1 MPTLRR
7 AVVALTL
14 SLALSLPWAALPARA
29 DGTAQILGPATKAS
43 GPGRAGSL
51 AVGKASYAV
60 PKKAIFVSPKGSDKN
75 PGTRA
80 KPVKTIQRGVKLAP
94 VGGTVVVRKGVY
106 RETVTLSKKVTLQ
119 NYPKE
124 AVWLDGSKKVTGWV
138 ADGKVWRKNG
148 WKTRFDSSPTFTKG
162 APDNTASGWRFVNTK
177 NPMAAHPDQVFVDG
191 KPLKQVKSK
200 KLVKK
205 GTFYLDKKTSKLY
218 IGTNPKGKTVEAST
232 RVKALKVQASKSV
245 VRGIGVRRFSPSIF
259 HMGAVTVERP
269 GVKLENVTVIDSA
282 TIGISVLR
290 EKVTL
295 NRVTVQR
302 AGLLGIHGR
311 FADGIVLKR
320 VLATKNNSER
330 FNIAPTAGGAKLSH
344 TRGVTVS
351 ESRFSENYGH
361 GFWEDQSVYDSILRQ
376 SDFSRNSGSGLFLE
390 ISAKAVVGDNT
401 FADNKAF
408 GIKVNNTSDVKIWN
422 NTFVGNSRP
431 LNLVQDPRR
440 NTDRNDPA
448 VDSRQAWPDRT
459 MPWTLGPVQVRNNVI
474 ADPASAATCLLCV
487 EDYSWSKSAEQM
499 KITADSNVYGGKKA
513 KKARWAVVWSRANVN
528 RDPHVFMTLKAF
540 TKKTKQ
546 EKKGID
552 RIGKAVVDK
561 NLDLVKAVDAKSDTV
576 AKPLPAEVAKA
587 IGRPAGATE
596 LGRW

>member
-43 GPGRAGSL
+43 GPGRTGSL

-80 KPVKTIQRGVKLAP
+80 KPVKTIQRGVKL
-94 VGGTVVVRKGVY
+94 
-106 RETVTLSKKVTLQ
+106 TLSKKVTLQ

-162 APDNTASGWRFVNTK
+162 APDNTSSGWRFVNTK

-205 GTFYLDKKTSKLY
+205 GTFYLDQKTSKLY

-232 RVKALKVQASKSV
+232 RVKALKVQAAKSV

-269 GVKLENVTVIDSA
+269 GVKLENVTVTDSA

-330 FNIAPTAGGAKLSH
+330 FNIAPSAGGLKIGQ

-351 ESRFSENYGH
+351 ESRFSGNYGH
-361 GFWEDQSVYDSILRQ
+361 GFWLDLSVYDSVLRQ
-376 SDFSRNSGSGLFLE
+376 SDFSENSGSGLFLE
-390 ISAKAVVGDNT
+390 ISAKAIVGDNT
-401 FADNKAF
+401 FAKNKAF

-422 NTFVGNSRP
+422 NTFVGNKRP
-431 LNLVQDPRR
+431 VNLVQDARR
-440 NTDRNDPA
+440 NTDKNDPA
-448 VDSRQAWPDRT
+448 VDQRQPWPNRD

-474 ADPASAATCLLCV
+474 ADPDPSAVCLLCV

-499 KITADSNVYGGKKA
+499 RITANNNVYGGKSA

-528 RDPHVFMTLKAF
+528 TDPHVFTTLKAF

-546 EKKGID
+546 ETKGLDRMGTAVLDKKLELVRAASGGPPHSRFGGYAGSTWNVPNCALIGALVADPD
-552 RIGKAVVDK
+552 R
-561 NLDLVKAVDAKSDTV
+561 
-576 AKPLPAEVAKA
+576 
-587 IGRPAGATE
+587 
-596 LGRW
+596 

>member
-1 MPTLRR
+1 MPSFLRA
-7 AVVALTL
+7 AVV
-14 SLALSLPWAALPARA
+14 LALSIVLSFGLSTLPARA
-29 DGTAQILGPATKAS
+29 DGSAQVLGPATKKS
-43 GPGRAGSL
+43 SPGRAGSL

-60 PKKAIFVSPKGSDKN
+60 PKKAIFVSTKGSDKN

-162 APDNTASGWRFVNTK
+162 APDNTSSGWRFVNTK

-330 FNIAPTAGGAKLSH
+330 FNIAPSAGGLKIGQ

-351 ESRFSENYGH
+351 ESRFSGNYGH
-361 GFWEDQSVYDSILRQ
+361 GFWLDLSVYDSVLRQ
-376 SDFSRNSGSGLFLE
+376 SDFSENSGSGLFLE

-401 FADNKAF
+401 FAKNKAF

-422 NTFVGNSRP
+422 NTFVGNKRP
-431 LNLVQDPRR
+431 VNLVQDARR
-440 NTDRNDPA
+440 NTDKNDPA
-448 VDSRQAWPDRT
+448 VDQRQPWPNRD

-474 ADPASAATCLLCV
+474 ADPDPSAVCLLCV

-499 KITADSNVYGGKKA
+499 RITANNNVYGGKSA

-528 RDPHVFMTLKAF
+528 TDPHVFTTLKAF

-546 EKKGID
+546 ETKGLDRMGTAVLDKK
-552 RIGKAVVDK
+552 
-561 NLDLVKAVDAKSDTV
+561 LELVKAVKTKSAKT
-576 AKPLPAEVAKA
+576 AQPLPAEIASA
-587 IGRPAGATE
+587 IGRPAGSKV
-596 LGRW
+596 LGHY

>member
-162 APDNTASGWRFVNTK
+162 APDNTSSGWRFVNTK

-205 GTFYLDKKTSKLY
+205 GTFYLDQKTSKLY

-232 RVKALKVQASKSV
+232 RVKALKVQAAKSV

-269 GVKLENVTVIDSA
+269 GVKLENVTVTDSA

-330 FNIAPTAGGAKLSH
+330 FNIAPSAGGLKIGQ

-351 ESRFSENYGH
+351 ESRFSGNYGH
-361 GFWEDQSVYDSILRQ
+361 GFWLDLSVYDSVLRQ
-376 SDFSRNSGSGLFLE
+376 SDFSENSGSGLFLE
-390 ISAKAVVGDNT
+390 ISAKAIVGDNT
-401 FADNKAF
+401 FAKNKAF

-422 NTFVGNSRP
+422 NTFVGNKRP
-431 LNLVQDPRR
+431 VNLVQDARR
-440 NTDRNDPA
+440 NTDKNDPA
-448 VDSRQAWPDRT
+448 VDQRQPWPNRD

-474 ADPASAATCLLCV
+474 ADPDPSAVCLLCV

-499 KITADSNVYGGKKA
+499 RITANNNVYGGKSA

-528 RDPHVFMTLKAF
+528 TDPHVFTTLKAF

-546 EKKGID
+546 ETKGLDRMGTAVLDKK
-552 RIGKAVVDK
+552 
-561 NLDLVKAVDAKSDTV
+561 LELVKAVKTKSAKT
-576 AKPLPAEVAKA
+576 AQPLPAEIASA
-587 IGRPAGATE
+587 IGRPAGSKV
-596 LGRW
+596 LGHY

>member
-162 APDNTASGWRFVNTK
+162 APDNTSSGWRFVNTK

-205 GTFYLDKKTSKLY
+205 GTFYLDQKTSKLY

-232 RVKALKVQASKSV
+232 RVKALKVQAAKSV

-269 GVKLENVTVIDSA
+269 GVKLENVTVTDSA

-330 FNIAPTAGGAKLSH
+330 FNIAPSAGGLKIGQ

-351 ESRFSENYGH
+351 ESRFSGNYGH
-361 GFWEDQSVYDSILRQ
+361 GFWLDLSVYDSVLRQ
-376 SDFSRNSGSGLFLE
+376 SDFSENSGSGLFLE
-390 ISAKAVVGDNT
+390 ISAKAIVGDNT
-401 FADNKAF
+401 FAKNKAF

-422 NTFVGNSRP
+422 NTFVGNKRP
-431 LNLVQDPRR
+431 VNLVQDARR
-440 NTDRNDPA
+440 NTDKNDPA
-448 VDSRQAWPDRT
+448 VDQRQPWPNRD

-474 ADPASAATCLLCV
+474 ADPDPSAVCLLCV

-499 KITADSNVYGGKKA
+499 RITANNNVYGGKSA

-528 RDPHVFMTLKAF
+528 TDPRVFTTLKAF

-546 EKKGID
+546 ETKGLDRMGTAVLDKK
-552 RIGKAVVDK
+552 
-561 NLDLVKAVDAKSDTV
+561 LELVKAVKTKSAKT
-576 AKPLPAEVAKA
+576 AQPLPAEIASA
-587 IGRPAGATE
+587 IGRPAGSKV
-596 LGRW
+596 LGHY